1 MSEAF
6 TQAKPSWE
14 LTVRDFFVRFKANSE
29 TQAEA
34 LNLKMPVIK
43 DIQVQPGEQNKSIYA
58 SGVVYDVV
66 AQLTE
71 SKLGLTAVAL
81 PAAFT
86 DRALG
91 TGGKGAVSYDSVT
104 PQTEEFACGYWAEN
118 SDGSAVYYFHPRC
131 KLMQSNRT
139 HKTMDQGSLPD
150 PSVAWDIVALPT
162 DEKVWRVRYDTGKV
176 AAGKVPLTPEEFF
189 LLPMD
194 TIENIKAA
202 ADKEQD
208 AE

>member
-14 LTVRDFFVRFKANSE
+14 LTVRDFFVRFKA
-29 TQAEA
+29 QGGGEA
-34 LNLKMPVIK
+34 LNLQMPVIK
-43 DIQVQPGEQNKSIYA
+43 EIQVQPGEQNKTIYA
-58 SGVVYDVV
+58 SGVLYDVI

-91 TGGKGAVSYDSVT
+91 TAGKGAVSYDSVV
-104 PQTEEFACGYWAEN
+104 PQKEEFACGYWAEN
-118 SDGSAVYYFHPRC
+118 SDGSAVYYYHPRC
-131 KLMQSNRT
+131 KLVQGNKT
-139 HKTMDQGSLPD
+139 HKTREQGSLPD
-150 PSVAWDIVALPT
+150 PSVGWDIVALPT
-162 DEKVWRVRYDTGKV
+162 DEKIWRVRYDTSKV
-176 AAGKVPLTPEEFF
+176 AAGKVALTPEEFF

-194 TIENIKAA
+194 TIAEIEAV
-202 ADKEQD
+202 ADKEQAAD
-208 AE
+208 